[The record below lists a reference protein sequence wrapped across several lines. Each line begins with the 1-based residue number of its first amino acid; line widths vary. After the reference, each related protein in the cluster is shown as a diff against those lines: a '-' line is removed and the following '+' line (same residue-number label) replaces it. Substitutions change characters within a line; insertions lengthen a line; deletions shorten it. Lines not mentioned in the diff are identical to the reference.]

1 MTDANHDALTYQFGI
16 HGVTYEERTDPDS
29 GVTFYVVKDDMPA
42 ALVEQVGACGFGL
55 ISPRAHPREDPRCI
69 VAPDAA
75 VGGDA

>member
-1 MTDANHDALTYQFGI
+1 MTDANHDALTYQFDI
-16 HGVTYEERTDPDS
+16 HGVTYEKRTDPN

-55 ISPRAHPREDPRCI
+55 ISPRAHPREDPRSI

>member
-1 MTDANHDALTYQFGI
+1 MTDANHDALTYQFDI
-16 HGVTYEERTDPDS
+16 HGVTYEKRTDPN

-55 ISPRAHPREDPRCI
+55 ISSRAHPREDPRCI